1 MAGLDADPAHVAMAR
16 QFTAQRGLSSVQIV
30 AADARHT
37 GLPPASFDLVHART
51 LLVNVP
57 EPAEVLAEMVRLAR
71 PGGWVASLE
80 PDVECALCYPAHP
93 AYTRMWELF
102 RAAFSR
108 NGADL
113 LIGRRLAELYRQA
126 GLQEIGIEA
135 RARVCQPGD
144 SRRTIGPDLVRSL
157 HPVIVSLGLAD
168 QDELQALDRAVRI
181 HLDDPHTLVM
191 PHLSFLAWGRK
202 P

>member
-1 MAGLDADPAHVAMAR
+1 
-16 QFTAQRGLSSVQIV
+16 
-30 AADARHT
+30 
-37 GLPPASFDLVHART
+37 VHART

-57 EPAEVLAEMVRLAR
+57 GPAEVLAEMVRLAR

-80 PDVECALCYPAHP
+80 PDAEGALCYPAHP

-102 RAAFSR
+102 RAAHSR

-126 GLQEIGIEA
+126 GLRDIGIEA
-135 RARVCQPGD
+135 RARVCQPDD

-157 HPVIVSLGLAD
+157 HPMIVSLGLAD
-168 QDELQALDRAVRI
+168 QRELDALDRAVRS
-181 HLDDPHTLVM
+181 HLDDPRTLVI

-202 P
+202 PETPAAMNEHQARPAPPDPAASRRRA